1 MGHDQHD
8 CNFFFF
14 FQKGF
19 RKTLACFG
27 NMGKEAGGEE
37 MDNDKMAKPIQ
48 KNTNIRGLFKT
59 PGLVENLM
67 KQIPLDTG
75 Q

>member
-1 MGHDQHD
+1 
-8 CNFFFF
+8 
-14 FQKGF
+14 
-19 RKTLACFG
+19 
-27 NMGKEAGGEE
+27 MGKEAGGEE

-67 KQIPLDTG
+67 K
-75 Q
+75 